1 MLTIQQQLEVSDAD
15 QKRDISSLKE
25 RLKMGQ
31 DAYQE
36 MFMEHKNLKSEL
48 NKLKS
53 RFFILLVLTMINL
66 LM

>member
-1 MLTIQQQLEVSDAD
+1 MMMRMMQQQLEEISTD
-15 QKRDISSLKE
+15 QQRDISSLKE

-36 MFMEHKNLKSEL
+36 LFIERQNLQSEL

-53 RFFILLVLTMINL
+53 MISVQHACI
-66 LM
+66 

>member
-1 MLTIQQQLEVSDAD
+1 MMQQQLEEISTD
-15 QKRDISSLKE
+15 QQRDISSLKE

-36 MFMEHKNLKSEL
+36 LFIERQNLQSEL

-53 RFFILLVLTMINL
+53 MITEQHECI
-66 LM
+66 

>member
-1 MLTIQQQLEVSDAD
+1 MMMWMMQQQLEEISTD
-15 QKRDISSLKE
+15 QQRDISSLKE

-36 MFMEHKNLKSEL
+36 LFIERQNLQSEL

-53 RFFILLVLTMINL
+53 MISVQHACI
-66 LM
+66 

>member
-1 MLTIQQQLEVSDAD
+1 MMQQQLEEISTD
-15 QKRDISSLKE
+15 QQRDISSLKE

-36 MFMEHKNLKSEL
+36 LFIERQNLQSEL

-53 RFFILLVLTMINL
+53 MISVQHACI
-66 LM
+66 

>member
-1 MLTIQQQLEVSDAD
+1 MQQQLEEISTD
-15 QKRDISSLKE
+15 QQRDISSLKE

-36 MFMEHKNLKSEL
+36 LFIERQNLQSEL

-53 RFFILLVLTMINL
+53 MISVQHACI
-66 LM
+66 